1 MPFWYQCDQCS
12 FKTQNP
18 DAYMNHIKNAHPAK
32 PDKKPK
38 KLCTSAA
45 PWRWRYSSGSSSAW

>member
-45 PWRWRYSSGSSSAW
+45 PWRWRSSSGSSSA